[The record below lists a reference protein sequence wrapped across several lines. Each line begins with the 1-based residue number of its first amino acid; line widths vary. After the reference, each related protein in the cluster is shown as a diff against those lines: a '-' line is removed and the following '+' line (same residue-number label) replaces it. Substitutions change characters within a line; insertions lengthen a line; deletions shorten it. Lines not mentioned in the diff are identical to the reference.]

1 MKRIL
6 VGLDGSH
13 RAPSVLS
20 AAILLARQENA
31 KLVLMRA
38 VMVPSDLPPEA
49 CGMPFQS
56 ITRLLEERARYD
68 LASLAR
74 DVPAEMN
81 GGVRTIVGT
90 PWQAIC
96 KAAKEEGADLIFIGT
111 HSRDGLDQV
120 IGSTATR
127 VLENADRSVFVYR
140 DAPIAPRPLE
150 EPARKLGY
158 ELF

>member
-6 VGLDGSH
+6 VGLDGSY
-13 RAPSVLS
+13 RASSVLS
-20 AAILLARQENA
+20 AAISLARQENA

-38 VMVPSDLPPEA
+38 VMVPTELPPEA
-49 CGMPFQS
+49 YGMPS
-56 ITRLLEERARYD
+56 HSVTLLLEERARND
-68 LASLAR
+68 LADLAR
-74 DVPAEMN
+74 DLPAEMN

-96 KAAKEEGADLIFIGT
+96 RAAKEEEADLIFIGT
-111 HSRDGLDQV
+111 HSRDALDQA

-140 DAPIAPRPLE
+140 DAPRAARPHE